1 MAVIANKRLGSSML
15 VLAMAA
21 SACTSSVAGRTAS
34 GQIRVVAAEN
44 QYGDVAQQIG
54 GAFVSVTSIESNPD
68 VDPHAYE
75 VSASVAKSISTA
87 SIVIQNGLGYDPFMN
102 DIENAGSVSGRSV
115 IVVQKVLG
123 LPDSTPN
130 PHLWYDPKTMPA
142 LAEALTAVL
151 DRIDPAHASY
161 FDSNETRFV
170 ASLAPWREAIA
181 RFAQDHPGVPV
192 ATTEPV
198 ADYLLQALG
207 TNDLTPF
214 SLEVDVMNG
223 VDPAPQDVVRES
235 DILAKR
241 RVAVLVYNQQ
251 VTDSVTAGFIA
262 QARHDGVPVVGVYET
277 MPSPGYDYQTWMEA
291 EVRAID
297 RAVTSRASTQQ
308 L

>member
-1 MAVIANKRLGSSML
+1 
-15 VLAMAA
+15 MAA

-34 GQIRVVAAEN
+34 GQIRIVAAEN

-54 GAFVSVTSIESNPD
+54 GPFVNVTSIVSNPD
-68 VDPHAYE
+68 VDPHSYE
-75 VSASVAKSISTA
+75 VSASVAKSISKA

-102 DIENAGSVSGRSV
+102 DIENAGSVSGQNV

-123 LPDSTPN
+123 LPGSTPN
-130 PHLWYDPKTMPA
+130 PHLWYDPQTMPA
-142 LAEALTAVL
+142 LARALTAVL
-151 DRIDPAHASY
+151 DRTDPAHASY
-161 FDSNETRFV
+161 FDTNETKFV
-170 ASLAPWREAIA
+170 ASLAPWRDAA
-181 RFAQDHPGVPV
+181 SRFAHDHPGVPV

-198 ADYLLQALG
+198 ADYLLRALG
-207 TNDLTPF
+207 ADIRTPF
-214 SLEVDVMNG
+214 SFEVDVMNG

-235 DILAKR
+235 DLLAHR

-277 MPSPGYDYQTWMEA
+277 MPRPGYDYQTWMEA

-297 RAVTSRASTQQ
+297 QAVTSRTSTQR